1 MVLLGFVLSCA
12 PTVSGCQKRLWPG
25 LCAPKGSLAR
35 QKRRR
40 RGLTR
45 PDKSAPVTAD
55 LIRRDFTASRPDEK
69 WCGDFKQIN
78 TLEGP
83 VYLGTVEDL
92 FSRRILGFALSD
104 TYPTA
109 ELAQA
114 AVNMAVAIRGG
125 NVGGV
130 IFHADR
136 GSQYTAEAFTKAC
149 RRLGIVQS
157 MGRVGSAL
165 DNAAAESFFSTL
177 QQERINNRRYVT
189 RTQARHDIANWI
201 HTWYNQHRLHSTLD
215 MTSPIN
221 YEKTHKNT

>member
-1 MVLLGFVLSCA
+1 MSVVSHIATQRTNHGVPHAVSCRLLGVSESWYYKWRSRRPTAAEQRRAELDVKVRIVFETSGRTYGSPRVCA
-12 PTVSGCQKRLWPG
+12 QLRVDGERVSEKTVARSMRTQG
-25 LCAPKGSLAR
+25 LVAR

-55 LIRRDFTASRPDEK
+55 LIRRDFTAQRPNEK

-125 NVGGV
+125 NVRGV
-130 IFHADR
+130 IFHTDR
-136 GSQYTAEAFTKAC
+136 GSQPRFK
-149 RRLGIVQS
+149 
-157 MGRVGSAL
+157 GS
-165 DNAAAESFFSTL
+165 S
-177 QQERINNRRYVT
+177 QQCLV
-189 RTQARHDIANWI
+189 
-201 HTWYNQHRLHSTLD
+201 
-215 MTSPIN
+215 
-221 YEKTHKNT
+221 

>member
-1 MVLLGFVLSCA
+1 MSVVSHIAAQRTNHGVPHAVSCRLLGVSESWFYKWRSRC
-12 PTVSGCQKRLWPG
+12 PTATEQRRAELDVKVRIVFETSGRTY
-25 LCAPKGSLAR
+25 GSLRVCAQLRVDGERVSEKTVARSMRTQGLVAR

-55 LIRRDFTASRPDEK
+55 LIRRDFTAQRPNEK

-104 TYPTA
+104 TYPTV

-125 NVGGV
+125 NVRGV
-130 IFHADR
+130 IFHTDR
-136 GSQYTAEAFTKAC
+136 GSQLRFK
-149 RRLGIVQS
+149 
-157 MGRVGSAL
+157 GS
-165 DNAAAESFFSTL
+165 S
-177 QQERINNRRYVT
+177 QQCLV
-189 RTQARHDIANWI
+189 
-201 HTWYNQHRLHSTLD
+201 
-215 MTSPIN
+215 
-221 YEKTHKNT
+221 